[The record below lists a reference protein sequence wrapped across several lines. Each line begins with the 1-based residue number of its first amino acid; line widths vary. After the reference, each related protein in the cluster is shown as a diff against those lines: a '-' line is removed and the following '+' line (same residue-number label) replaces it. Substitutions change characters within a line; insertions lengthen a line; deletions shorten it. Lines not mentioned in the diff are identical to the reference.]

1 MPAITNVQE
10 SHSNRDNFF
19 YGFFCGG
26 GGVCIVFCCCWGY
39 FFHSRYL
46 TSSYF
51 SCHSSIVRYD
61 RGNRGREAF
70 SDRDRERERERP
82 RERGDR
88 GNGGEPIRSNRIQDR
103 DHRDR
108 YANDSRSGKGKNK
121 NNL

>member
-19 YGFFCGG
+19 TVFFV
-26 GGVCIVFCCCWGY
+26 GVGVFVLLFFVVGGY